1 MYTWGYIKNATLA
14 KLDLEESEANT
25 MNLLN
30 RFIYYANECI
40 VQISSTVKPKHAF
53 YEVNVDDTNVDTLI
67 KMPTDFIAFGDDINY
82 IIRHDDLINKN
93 VRRIAT
99 DEDFEYVGTNQIVF
113 HTVGRYL
120 ISYDALWIFLSNQS
134 DNDVLE
140 IPVDII
146 VCIPSYI
153 ASQCMK
159 VDNEERATIM
169 RNEFEVML
177 ARVNDTN
184 YKNTKSFRIE
194 GDW

>member
-40 VQISSTVKPKHAF
+40 VQISSTVKPKHTF
-53 YEVNVDDTNVDTLI
+53 FEVTVDDTNVDTLI
-67 KMPTDFIAFGDDINY
+67 KMPTDFIAFGDDVNY
-82 IIRHDDLINKN
+82 IICHDDLINKN
-93 VRRIAT
+93 VRRVAT